1 MSARALIRQADL
13 ARVLRAAEKV
23 GIPVR
28 VEIEPSRIVVTTG
41 RGIVPAGANTLDE
54 MFA

>member
-1 MSARALIRQADL
+1 MSARAMIRQADL

-28 VEIEPSRIVVTTG
+28 VEIEPGRIVVTTG
-41 RGIVPAGANTLDE
+41 RDIVPAGGNSLDE